1 MEGNEIWSK
10 RGYSGERVT
19 RGLIANTDG
28 ETVQQQKMNNRQVY
42 EQMGSTQLPKM
53 YSGGDR
59 QCRWPRIGQEIAVV
73 NGPIIAQKRATQSE
87 ATFFKNIATQL
98 FSRSYNNSSSGV
110 NLTPYSG
117 VILTPKTEFK
127 ELFSGLKM
135 TPDIE
140 SKITPKKELSRT

>member
-28 ETVQQQKMNNRQVY
+28 ATVQQQKMNSRQVY

-59 QCRWPRIGQEIAVV
+59 QCR
-73 NGPIIAQKRATQSE
+73 
-87 ATFFKNIATQL
+87 
-98 FSRSYNNSSSGV
+98 
-110 NLTPYSG
+110 
-117 VILTPKTEFK
+117 
-127 ELFSGLKM
+127 
-135 TPDIE
+135 
-140 SKITPKKELSRT
+140 